1 MSAGHEERFRRLFT
15 EEAAG
20 RLGRLGE
27 AALDLEGPAARG
39 DPADPALV
47 EAMLREAH
55 SLKGGA
61 AVVGLEPLA
70 RAAHALEDVVEALR
84 ADAPAS
90 PALVDGLLGGIDG
103 LRGLL
108 AAVRQGHEHDEDADA
123 LVEALRA
130 LDTGPSAGPPA
141 RPRPGPPRARVGWS
155 AVAPSEPGALRVPRA
170 RLDQLTTLVAESA
183 AAHLRVGRALA
194 ELDVDAAALPEFRRL
209 SQLLADLQERTMR
222 VRMVPVASALEPLR
236 RAVRDVARG
245 LGKQVRWELRGG
257 MTELDRGVLEQLA
270 DPLLHLVRNAVDHG
284 LEDPDERRAAGKEP
298 EGLVCLAASQR
309 GSEVVLDLTDDG
321 RGIDLAGVRSRA
333 EEVGHDTAGLGDT
346 QVLELVFS
354 SGLSTAPAVTD
365 FSGRGVGLDVVV
377 AALRGVRGHVEVR
390 TTPGRGTRFR
400 MVVPLTLAVL
410 PCLVVEDGG
419 QRFAL
424 PLPAVDRIVPVTDDP
439 PVPAARLRDVLG
451 LSAASA
457 PDERAR
463 GAATVVLRD
472 AAAVA
477 ALAVDA
483 VVGQRDVVVKG
494 LSRLLPRLE
503 LVSGASVEADGAVL
517 VVLDPAGVVARASVH
532 GGGRGQE

>member
-1 MSAGHEERFRRLFT
+1 MRAGHEERFRRLFT

-20 RLGRLGE
+20 RLVRLGE
-27 AALDLEGPAARG
+27 VALDLEGPASRG
-39 DPADPALV
+39 DAADPALV

-61 AVVGLEPLA
+61 AVVGLAPLA
-70 RAAHALEDVVEALR
+70 RAAHALEDVIEGLR
-84 ADAPAS
+84 ADAPSS

-103 LRGLL
+103 LRALL
-108 AAVRQGHEHDEDADA
+108 TAVREGREHTADADEVVA
-123 LVEALRA
+123 ALRS
-130 LDTGPSAGPPA
+130 LDAGPS
-141 RPRPGPPRARVGWS
+141 PRPPSRSLPVPSPARVGWS
-155 AVAPSEPGALRVPRA
+155 AVAPAEPGALRVPRA

-236 RAVRDVARG
+236 RAVRDVARS
-245 LGKQVRWELRGG
+245 LGKQARWELRGG

-284 LEDPDERRAAGKEP
+284 LEDPDERRAVGKEP

-333 EEVGHDTAGLGDT
+333 EAGGHDTAELGDT

-390 TTPGRGTRFR
+390 TARGRGTRFR

-410 PCLVVEDGG
+410 PCLVVEAGH

-424 PLPAVDRIVPVTDDP
+424 PLPAVDTILPASTD
-439 PVPAARLRDVLG
+439 VPAPTLCGVLG
-451 LSAASA
+451 LAPCAAGA
-457 PDERAR
+457 GAGRRDRGPAR
-463 GAATVVLRD
+463 GVGARRLRR
-472 AAAVA
+472 
-477 ALAVDA
+477 
-483 VVGQRDVVVKG
+483 GR
-494 LSRLLPRLE
+494 
-503 LVSGASVEADGAVL
+503 
-517 VVLDPAGVVARASVH
+517 
-532 GGGRGQE
+532 GGGSA

>member
-20 RLGRLGE
+20 RLGRLSE
-27 AALDLEGPAARG
+27 AALDLEGAASRG

-90 PALVDGLLGGIDG
+90 ATLVDGLLSGIDG

-108 AAVRQGHEHDEDADA
+108 AAVREGREHAGDAHA

-130 LDTGPSAGPPA
+130 GPSAAPPA
-141 RPRPGPPRARVGWS
+141 RPRPGPSRVRVGWV
-155 AVAPSEPGALRVPRA
+155 AVPPSEPGALRVPRA

-257 MTELDRGVLEQLA
+257 TTELDRGVLEQLA

-284 LEDPDERRAAGKEP
+284 LEDPDERRAVGKEP

-390 TTPGRGTRFR
+390 TSPGRGTRFR

-410 PCLVVEDGG
+410 PCLVVEAGG

-424 PLPAVDRIVPVTDDP
+424 PLPAVDRIVPVSDHP

-451 LSAASA
+451 LTAASA
-457 PDERAR
+457 TNERLR

-472 AAAVA
+472 GTAVA
-477 ALAVDA
+477 AFAVDA

-494 LSRLLPRLE
+494 LSRLLPRLD

-517 VVLDPAGVVARASVH
+517 VVLDPAGLVARASVH